1 MKRNYGSILLMICML
16 FSLTGCGPIGD
27 KTANM
32 GILYGVTT
40 LFALL
45 LIIAYNSQIQK
56 KDPWF
61 LLLFSSVFV
70 VNLGYF
76 FFGPL
81 KHFRGSLIS
90 Q

>member
-1 MKRNYGSILLMICML
+1 MKRNLGSMLLMICML
-16 FSLTGCGPIGD
+16 FYLTGCGPIGD

-56 KDPWF
+56 RILGFYFYF
-61 LLLFSSVFV
+61 LLYL
-70 VNLGYF
+70 L
-76 FFGPL
+76 
-81 KHFRGSLIS
+81 
-90 Q
+90 